1 MPIQSFKKMN
11 SFWKIRFLLAFNI
24 LPIRWIVW
32 FVVFVSGS
40 LDRSRNKSAGNYILR
55 ISVFLVVVTAIH
67 LKAKNV
73 WSTMEMRNNV
83 VEAVQAIILF
93 RKVLLVLWWMAK
105 WHCLI
110 LICFLCLRLF
120 RVLEDVRRLSTV
132 GNRDLMS
139 STFVFRYCF
148 YMFNI
153 CLLIN

>member
-11 SFWKIRFLLAFNI
+11 SFWKIRFLLVSNI

-32 FVVFVSGS
+32 FVVFVSCS
-40 LDRSRNKSAGNYILR
+40 LDRSRNKSAGKYILR

-67 LKAKNV
+67 LEAKKMNV

-93 RKVLLVLWWMAK
+93 RKELLVLWWMAK
-105 WHCLI
+105 WHCRT

-132 GNRDLMS
+132 GNWDLMS
-139 STFVFRYCF
+139 STFVFCYWF
-148 YMFNI
+148 S
-153 CLLIN
+153 CLN